1 VVKATKEL
9 EQLWWNYRKSGDRRI
24 RNELVERYLPLVHD
38 ISDKIR
44 SRLPRCVEVDDLRSA
59 GIFGLIAA
67 IEAYDA
73 DRGTKF
79 ETYCSL
85 RVRGSILDEL
95 RSLDWV
101 PRLIR
106 SKAQRLQSTH
116 RELETDLGRRPRDD
130 EMAERLG
137 LTLGEFHTLVRE
149 AAATNVVSLN
159 KRWNDSEER
168 GNPKRL
174 DDLADQTEMDPV
186 ESLEQ
191 KEVGELVHRDL
202 SRKDKLIL
210 FLYYYDGLTMR
221 EIGRLLNL
229 SESRVCQLHA
239 RILDRLRERLDRL
252 KPDLLA

>member
-1 VVKATKEL
+1 
-9 EQLWWNYRKSGDRRI
+9 
-24 RNELVERYLPLVHD
+24 
-38 ISDKIR
+38 
-44 SRLPRCVEVDDLRSA
+44 
-59 GIFGLIAA
+59 
-67 IEAYDA
+67 
-73 DRGTKF
+73 
-79 ETYCSL
+79 
-85 RVRGSILDEL
+85 
-95 RSLDWV
+95 V